1 MDEAVKIKLIK
12 SWLGTGAINIFGQPF
27 AGKDTL
33 GRKLAELLGAEFLS
47 SGEIIR
53 SNAGLFTQKAVK
65 GVNNGSMAPQ
75 EEFKRIVLPYF
86 GHKALVGKPLILSS
100 VGRWFGEEYPVMN
113 TLIKFNH
120 PTKAVLVLNISK
132 KEVLQRWRVTHENEG
147 RHHRKDDSSEKVV
160 KHRLKEYETKTQP
173 VIDFYARLG
182 LAYMIDSS
190 QPREK
195 TLADTLDT
203 LLHLAQ
209 K

>member
-1 MDEAVKIKLIK
+1 MDESVKIKLIK
-12 SWLGTGAINIFGQPF
+12 AWLGTGSINIFGQPF

-33 GRKLAELLGAEFLS
+33 GRKLAEMLDAEFLS
-47 SGEIIR
+47 SGDIIR
-53 SNAGLFTQKAVK
+53 SNAGLFTTKAIK
-65 GVNNGSMAPQ
+65 GVNHGNMAPQ
-75 EEFKRIVLPYF
+75 DEFQKIVLPYF
-86 GHKALVGKPLILSS
+86 GHKSLVGKPLILSS

-120 PTKAVLVLNISK
+120 PTKAVIVLNISK
-132 KEVLQRWRVTHENEG
+132 KEAIQRWKSVRENSD
-147 RHHRKDDSSEKVV
+147 RHQRKDDGSEKVV

-182 LAYMIDSS
+182 LAYMVDSS

-195 TLADTLDT
+195 TLSDAIDTLVY
-203 LLHLAQ
+203 LAQ